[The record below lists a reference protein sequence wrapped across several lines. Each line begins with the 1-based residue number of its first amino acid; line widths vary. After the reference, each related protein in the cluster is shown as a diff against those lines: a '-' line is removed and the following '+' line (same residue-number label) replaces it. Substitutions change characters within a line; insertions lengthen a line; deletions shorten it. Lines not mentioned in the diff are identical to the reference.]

1 MDNVSQEKISL
12 FKSGAKTG
20 QMTCYDLAVCNKAAA
35 PSVGRKLCIVLQISF
50 AITIPSWQGAHFILP
65 RCIRIKHQN
74 FRFYIGYIQVSLI
87 EAT

>member
-20 QMTCYDLAVCNKAAA
+20 QMTCYELAFYNKAAV

-50 AITIPSWQGAHFILP
+50 AITIPSWQGAHSIPP
-65 RCIRIKHQN
+65 RCIP
-74 FRFYIGYIQVSLI
+74 V
-87 EAT
+87 